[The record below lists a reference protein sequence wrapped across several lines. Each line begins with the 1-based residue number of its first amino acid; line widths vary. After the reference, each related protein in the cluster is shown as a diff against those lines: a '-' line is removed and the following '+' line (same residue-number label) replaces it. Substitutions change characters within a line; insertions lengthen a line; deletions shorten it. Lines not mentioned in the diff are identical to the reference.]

1 MFFIKKIFSGKNS
14 ANNNIVRIINKADVL
29 HMYKQLLKMK
39 ETRPNLDVMQLLMKC
54 YDVDSSTV
62 VSIIC
67 DYLRNK

>member
-1 MFFIKKIFSGKNS
+1 
-14 ANNNIVRIINKADVL
+14 
-29 HMYKQLLKMK
+29 MYKQLLKMK

-54 YDVDSSTV
+54 YDVDSSTL